1 MCPICEKMNN
11 AMTHYPDVITYMF
24 LHDNDFKERFIN
36 ARSHCL
42 PHTAV
47 LLRAASRLSQND
59 AADFVSA
66 LYENNTKYFD
76 PLIDDV
82 EWFTLK
88 FDYRNNDK
96 PWGNSKNAIQR
107 AMRFLAADRSDF
119 DEKQSGNKK

>member
-42 PHTAV
+42 PHTA
-47 LLRAASRLSQND
+47 SRLSQND

-76 PLIDDV
+76 SLIDDV